1 MIFHRSRRKLRR
13 KWREFWRAPDALLAD
28 QGGSG
33 ELAVARIR
41 FLVIGTLFL
50 FGFFELRERL
60 GASGTEMVLTA
71 AGAALAFAV
80 AVHVVSRRGL
90 YRNWLGFASSIMDV
104 SLVSAVLLVFLLI
117 DQPHFAVN
125 NRVMFAVYLVA
136 IAATSLRYD
145 PRICVLTGL
154 VSIGQYAGIVA
165 YADTNWALNG
175 PEFAP
180 FADGMFNLS
189 AYYERLVLMACA
201 TWISTMAV
209 TRAQRLRDASALDP
223 LTGLLSRGFFDE
235 LAAAEVART
244 KRYDRVLSVA
254 MIDVDHF
261 KSFNDQFGHGVG
273 DEVLT
278 LIAKMLHSTRKSDLV
293 ARYGG
298 EEFIIVF
305 PETPVDAAVR
315 KAEQI
320 RKVIEPS
327 SVTVSIGVAALPVDG
342 GDLRTVV
349 DCADQRLYE
358 AKRAG
363 RNRVVGPPGTELPG
377 EPPSEVEESA
387 ESASE
392 HVAP

>member
-1 MIFHRSRRKLRR
+1 MFHRSRRKLNQ

-50 FGFFELRERL
+50 FGFFELSERL
-60 GASGTEMVLTA
+60 GSSGTEMALTA
-71 AGAALAFAV
+71 AVLALIFAV
-80 AVHVVSRRGL
+80 TVYFVSRRGL
-90 YRNWLGFASSIMDV
+90 YRNWLGFVSSIMDV
-104 SLVSAVLLVFLLI
+104 TFVSAVLLVFLLI
-117 DQPHFAVN
+117 DQPHYAVN

-175 PEFAP
+175 AEFAP

-189 AYYERLVLMACA
+189 VHYERLVLMGCA

-209 TRAQRLRDASALDP
+209 TRAQRLRDASARDP

-244 KRYDRVLSVA
+244 QRYDRVLSVA
-254 MIDVDHF
+254 MIDVDNF

-305 PETPVDAAVR
+305 PETPIEAAVH

-327 SVTVSIGVAALPVDG
+327 SVTVSIGVASLPTDG
-342 GDLRTVV
+342 SDLRTVV
-349 DCADQRLYE
+349 DRADQRLYE
-358 AKRAG
+358 AKRGG
-363 RNRVVGPPGTELPG
+363 RNRVVGPPGMNGSDEAVA
-377 EPPSEVEESA
+377 ESEEPSEPA
-387 ESASE
+387 PE
-392 HVAP
+392 HVPQ

>member
-1 MIFHRSRRKLRR
+1 VFHRSRRKLN
-13 KWREFWRAPDALLAD
+13 KQWREFWRAPDALLAD

-33 ELAVARIR
+33 EQAVARIR

-50 FGFFELRERL
+50 FGFFELRDRL
-60 GASGTEMVLTA
+60 GSSGTEMVLVA
-71 AGAALAFAV
+71 AVVALAFAV
-80 AVHVVSRRGL
+80 TVQLVSRRGQ
-90 YRNWLGFASSIMDV
+90 YRNWLGFVSSIMDV
-104 SLVSAVLLVFLLI
+104 TLVSAVLLVFLLI

-154 VSIGQYAGIVA
+154 ISIGQYAGIVA
-165 YADTNWALNG
+165 YADTNWALNSA
-175 PEFAP
+175 EFAP
-180 FADGMFNLS
+180 FADGMFNLT
-189 AYYERLVLMACA
+189 AHYERLVLMACA
-201 TWISTMAV
+201 TLISTMAV
-209 TRAQRLRDASALDP
+209 TRAQRLRDASARDP

-235 LAAAEVART
+235 MAAAEVART

-254 MIDVDHF
+254 MIDVDNF

-278 LIAKMLHSTRKSDLV
+278 LIAKMLRSTRKSDLV

-305 PETPVDAAVR
+305 PETPIEAAVH

-327 SVTVSIGVAALPVDG
+327 SVTVSIGVASLPIDG
-342 GDLRTVV
+342 SDLRTVV
-349 DCADQRLYE
+349 DRADQRLYE
-358 AKRAG
+358 AKRGG
-363 RNRVVGPPGTELPG
+363 RNRVVGPPGV
-377 EPPSEVEESA
+377 EVSNDAGSESA
-387 ESASE
+387 EQSEPAPE
-392 HVAP
+392 HVPQ

>member
-1 MIFHRSRRKLRR
+1 MFHRSRRKFNK
-13 KWREFWRAPDALLAD
+13 KWHEFWRAPDALLAD
-28 QGGSG
+28 QGGAG

-50 FGFFELRERL
+50 FGFYEVGDKL
-60 GASGTEMVLTA
+60 GSSGTEMALTA
-71 AGAALAFAV
+71 GVAALIFAV
-80 AVHVVSRRGL
+80 TIHVVSRRGS
-90 YRNWLGFASSIMDV
+90 YRSWLGFVSSIMDV
-104 SLVSAVLLVFLLI
+104 TFVSIVLVVFLLI

-145 PRICVLTGL
+145 PRICVLVGL
-154 VSIGQYAGIVA
+154 ISIGQYAGIVA
-165 YADTNWALNG
+165 YADTHWALNSDQ
-175 PEFAP
+175 FAP
-180 FADGMFNLS
+180 FTDGTF
-189 AYYERLVLMACA
+189 AIGAHYQRLVLMGCA
-201 TWISTMAV
+201 TAISTMAV
-209 TRAQRLRDASALDP
+209 TRAQGLRWASARDP

-261 KSFNDQFGHGVG
+261 KGFNDQFGHAVG

-278 LIAKMLHSTRKSDLV
+278 LIAKMLQSTRKSDLV

-305 PETPVDAAVR
+305 PETPVEAAVH

-342 GDLRTVV
+342 SDLRTVV
-349 DCADQRLYE
+349 DRADQRLYE
-358 AKRAG
+358 AKRGG
-363 RNRVVGPPGTELPG
+363 RNRVVGPPTVEGAASPESE
-377 EPPSEVEESA
+377 EPSV
-387 ESASE
+387 SASE
-392 HVAP
+392 RVS